1 MKKAKGNKGITL
13 VALIITVIILL
24 ILAGVTISL
33 VIGENG
39 LINKSKDTAKISFEK
54 DVQESLELAI
64 ADLEISKTESGEKV
78 EITDLLEKGYIN
90 EEGVI
95 NINKLLGK
103 KGQYGNGANNQ
114 DVFIIEN
121 NELWYY
127 EKNGEGKKI
136 SKLSNLGYL
145 KTPENYFELKEWSDK
160 GMAINLAN
168 CNDYY
173 ENALPP
179 KGKEAPLET
188 YVLPN
193 ELNGEKIEVVGH
205 FNAPNIKNIVIGE
218 GLKFI
223 EPYAF
228 EGCTNLESITIPKS
242 MLYIEPSALGDC
254 ANLKN
259 IEVDKDNEA
268 YTCVDGILYNKEK
281 TKLICCSRGKENV
294 EILDGVTEIGKNA
307 FKGNVRNVTVSNTV
321 KIIEE
326 SAFSNCSK
334 LENITMKNSVE
345 MISGSVFYGCRALK
359 SIVIPKNIS
368 DIYAYTFYGC
378 SNLKNITI
386 PKTLKRIEYYAFN
399 SCTNLT
405 TINYEGTEE
414 DWETINI
421 KNGNDELKNV
431 KINYSYKYQD

>member
-1 MKKAKGNKGITL
+1 MKNAKENKGITL

-39 LINKSKDTAKISFEK
+39 IITRSKETSKKSFEK

-103 KGQYGNGANNQ
+103 KGQYGNGANKQ

-145 KTPENYFELKEWSDK
+145 PTDEKYLELYQDGISYIGIANYSQYY
-160 GMAINLAN
+160 I
-168 CNDYY
+168 CNQG
-173 ENALPP
+173 AS
-179 KGKEAPLET
+179 GKESPLET
-188 YVLPN
+188 YVIPH
-193 ELNGEKIEVVGH
+193 EINGKKIEAVGH
-205 FNAPNIKNIVIGE
+205 FNSPNIKKIIIKNGFEYIGIAAFAGCTSLESVEIPNSVTRIGPEAFAECKSLKSIDIPSSVSDIGEAAFWGCKILEDISLKE
-218 GLKFI
+218 GLKGI
-223 EPYAF
+223 GTMAF
-228 EGCTNLESITIPKS
+228 GDCTNLVNLKIPNSVESIGESAFSNCTKLKNINIPEKVTKINRYLFRNCTSLESITIPK
-242 MLYIEPSALGDC
+242 
-254 ANLKN
+254 N
-259 IEVDKDNEA
+259 I
-268 YTCVDGILYNKEK
+268 
-281 TKLICCSRGKENV
+281 
-294 EILDGVTEIGKNA
+294 TEIDYAA
-307 FKGNVRNVTVSNTV
+307 F
-321 KIIEE
+321 IECT
-326 SAFSNCSK
+326 N
-334 LENITMKNSVE
+334 
-345 MISGSVFYGCRALK
+345 LK
-359 SIVIPKNIS
+359 SIDIPNNVTNIEG
-368 DIYAYTFYGC
+368 I
-378 SNLKNITI
+378 
-386 PKTLKRIEYYAFN
+386 AF
-399 SCTNLT
+399 SGCTNLK

-431 KINYSYKYQD
+431 KINYNYKYQD